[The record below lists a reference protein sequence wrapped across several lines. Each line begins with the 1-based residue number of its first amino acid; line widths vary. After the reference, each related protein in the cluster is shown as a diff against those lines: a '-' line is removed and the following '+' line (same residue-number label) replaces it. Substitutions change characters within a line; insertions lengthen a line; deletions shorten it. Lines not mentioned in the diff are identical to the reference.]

1 MQVAEQ
7 IEKGK
12 FFSDSDKEN
21 IINSFDNKAVA
32 EALIAEN
39 DKVLA
44 LINANKNASGS
55 GVVVND
61 IPQVDQDKALP
72 SILEKYA
79 GKVVVLD
86 FWATWCGPCVYAM
99 EQMKPLKEKLKDQD
113 VVFVYLT
120 GETSPIGAWNKAI
133 PEIKGEHYR
142 VSDAQWQYWYEQLKI
157 EGVPTF
163 IIFDKESKQKDRY
176 TGFPGIYTIETSINS
191 II

>member
-1 MQVAEQ
+1 
-7 IEKGK
+7 
-12 FFSDSDKEN
+12 
-21 IINSFDNKAVA
+21 
-32 EALIAEN
+32 
-39 DKVLA
+39 
-44 LINANKNASGS
+44 
-55 GVVVND
+55 
-61 IPQVDQDKALP
+61 
-72 SILEKYA
+72 
-79 GKVVVLD
+79 D

>member
-1 MQVAEQ
+1 NETIEIFENNISPIIGEDKQLVLELAKAQLFAEQ

-61 IPQVDQDKALP
+61 IPQVDQDKVLP

-86 FWATWCGPCVYAM
+86 FWATWCG
-99 EQMKPLKEKLKDQD
+99 
-113 VVFVYLT
+113 
-120 GETSPIGAWNKAI
+120 
-133 PEIKGEHYR
+133 
-142 VSDAQWQYWYEQLKI
+142 
-157 EGVPTF
+157 
-163 IIFDKESKQKDRY
+163 
-176 TGFPGIYTIETSINS
+176 
-191 II
+191 